1 MSLGEWVSLLLLL
14 TMHWLLLVLGTLLSW
29 DPFLEDFLL
38 DRLKGEGETVFPL
51 HVEVDDRMLTF
62 NREAIEARVGAE
74 RDRPC
79 WAEWDRP
86 WWW

>member
-38 DRLKGEGETVFPL
+38 DHLEGEGETAFPL
-51 HVEVDDRMLTF
+51 HLESGDLLLTF
-62 NREAIEARVGAE
+62 NREAIETRVGV
-74 RDRPC
+74 P
-79 WAEWDRP
+79 EWDRP